1 MAKGKPFAP
10 EFRQEAV
17 RLYRVS
23 GKPFRDV
30 AGDLGIAPESLRRW
44 VMQAEID
51 DGRAQGLS
59 SDEREELRRLRRENA
74 RLKEE
79 REIPAQGSD
88 FLRQGDR
95 SAAMR
100 FRLIEAERAQ
110 HPVSRLCRVLGVS
123 RAGFYA
129 WRRRPPSPRELRD
142 RELCELVRRSFEDS
156 RETYGVPRIHAEL
169 SDEHGV
175 RVSRKRV
182 GRLMRRLGIE
192 GISRRSKRPQTTK
205 RAEQSPAAEDLVRR
219 RFRAPAPNRL
229 WAADITYVPTWEGYL
244 FLAAVIDCWSRRLI
258 GWSMRDDLRSEL
270 VLDALG
276 MAVTRRRPQAGVIH
290 HSDRGSQY
298 TSLAFGKTL
307 EQAGVMQSIGRRGDA
322 FDNAVAESF
331 FATLECELLDRRT
344 FKRRDQARLEVFEF
358 IEGFY
363 NPRRRHSALGYVS
376 PERFEE
382 QSIKIGRDLEQAVAV

>member
-1 MAKGKPFAP
+1 
-10 EFRQEAV
+10 
-17 RLYRVS
+17 
-23 GKPFRDV
+23 
-30 AGDLGIAPESLRRW
+30 
-44 VMQAEID
+44 
-51 DGRAQGLS
+51 
-59 SDEREELRRLRRENA
+59 
-74 RLKEE
+74 
-79 REIPAQGSD
+79 
-88 FLRQGDR
+88 
-95 SAAMR
+95 MR

-110 HPVSRLCRVLGVS
+110 HFVSRLCEVLGVT

-129 WRRRPPSPRELRD
+129 WRRRPPSARELAD
-142 RELCELVRRSFEDS
+142 RELCRLIERAFRDS
-156 RETYGVPRIHAEL
+156 RETYGCPRIRAEL

-182 GRLMRRLGIE
+182 ARLMRRLGIE
-192 GISRRSKRPQTTK
+192 GVSRRGKRPQTTK
-205 RAEQSPAAEDLVRR
+205 RAEQGPAAEDLVRR
-219 RFRAPAPNRL
+219 RFRAPGPNRL
-229 WAADITYVPTWEGYL
+229 WVADITYIPTWEGYL

-258 GWSMRDDLRSEL
+258 GWSMRDDLRAEL

-382 QSIKIGRDLEQAVAV
+382 QSIKIGRDLEQAVAA